1 MTNEMTSRG
10 KKKLPLTPDGV
21 FEGRPTDAP
30 AADANAESPPQ
41 VGAEVCSVEKGKQ
54 KQLSD
59 GREEN

>member
-1 MTNEMTSRG
+1 M
-10 KKKLPLTPDGV
+10 PLTPDGV
-21 FEGRPTDAP
+21 FEGRATDAA

>member
-1 MTNEMTSRG
+1 M
-10 KKKLPLTPDGV
+10 PLTPDEV